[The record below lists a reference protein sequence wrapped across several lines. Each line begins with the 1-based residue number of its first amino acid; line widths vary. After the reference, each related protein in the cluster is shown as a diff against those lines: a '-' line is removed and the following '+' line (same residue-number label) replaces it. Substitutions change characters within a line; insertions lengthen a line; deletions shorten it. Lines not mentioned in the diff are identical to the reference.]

1 MASGHTTS
9 STSTLSATSL
19 SSETSSTSS
28 SSVLSVASAGSL
40 SGAVFVVP
48 PNRRKRSLLWRYFTK
63 LNEKEAR
70 CDECGM
76 KIATAGNTTNMMKVS
91 TH

>member
-1 MASGHTTS
+1 MASGHTTT

-19 SSETSSTSS
+19 SSETSSS
-28 SSVLSVASAGSL
+28 SVASAGSL